1 MVLVTDVMSPDTSA
15 AVAALTP
22 TPSMARAMPMMSVT
36 ARALMVTRVVL
47 VVVVGVVLVVCQV

>member
-1 MVLVTDVMSPDTSA
+1 LVTDVMSPDTSA